1 MDERLTGNADAEAS
15 NIAGHLALMRAEVR
29 EYAARPEYADIRPAL
44 LAIVDTFERII
55 NEPAKPPRTKLNGWS
70 AGRGIECLSALGL
83 ETSERPGFAKM
94 VVQSQS
100 LELLC
105 CLQKLLAYHLVAS
118 SVSQGTTFPQA
129 ICSSRSARVATGP
142 SPVAG
147 AE

>member
-1 MDERLTGNADAEAS
+1 MLRAFHEESSLAPPSPAGLLFLRHRRFAFDAALPLPEHRTLATAEA
-15 NIAGHLALMRAEVR
+15 
-29 EYAARPEYADIRPAL
+29 
-44 LAIVDTFERII
+44 
-55 NEPAKPPRTKLNGWS
+55 KLNGWS

-118 SVSQGTTFPQA
+118 GVSQGTTFP
-129 ICSSRSARVATGP
+129 GHLL
-142 SPVAG
+142 
-147 AE
+147 